1 MSRLFAAI
9 YDRLM
14 AGSEEACVRDWRAE
28 LLGGLSGRVLEI
40 GAGTGL
46 NLPHYS
52 RSAVTELV
60 LAEPDPAMRKRL
72 DIKAV
77 AQGVRATISD
87 APAEAL
93 PFEDA
98 SFDAV
103 VSTLVLCSV
112 RDQRDALA
120 EIARVLVPGGR
131 LVFLE
136 HVAADPATKPE
147 RLRRQRRVEPV
158 WKRVAGGCHLTRDTE
173 RAIRDAGFM
182 FAVEPTRESMRKAF
196 TFVRPTVRGMA
207 TR

>member
-1 MSRLFAAI
+1 MSRLFAAL

-14 AGSEEACVRDWRAE
+14 AGSEEACVREWRAE

-60 LAEPDPAMRKRL
+60 LAEPDAAMRRRL

-77 AQGVRATISD
+77 AQGVKATVVD

-93 PFEDA
+93 PFDDA
-98 SFDAV
+98 TFDAV

-112 RDQRDALA
+112 SDQRAALA
-120 EIARVLVPGGR
+120 EVARVLVPGGR

-136 HVAADPATKPE
+136 HVAADAATTPE

-158 WKRVAGGCHLTRDTE
+158 WKRVAGGCHLTRATE
-173 RAIRDAGFM
+173 QAIRDAGFT
-182 FAVEPTRESMRKAF
+182 FEVEPTRESMEHAF
-196 TFVRPTVRGMA
+196 TFVRPTVRGAA

>member
-14 AGSEEACVRDWRAE
+14 AGSEDACVRDWRAE

-52 RSAVTELV
+52 RTAVTELV
-60 LAEPDPAMRKRL
+60 LAEPDPAMRRRL

-77 AQGVRATISD
+77 AQGVRATIVD

-98 SFDAV
+98 TFDAV

-112 RDQRDALA
+112 TDQRAALA

-136 HVAADPATKPE
+136 HVAADAATTPE
-147 RLRRQRRVEPV
+147 RRRRQQRIEPV
-158 WKRVAGGCHLTRDTE
+158 WRRVAGGCHLTRETE
-173 RAIRDAGFM
+173 GAIRDAGFT
-182 FAVEPTRESMRKAF
+182 FAEEPTRESMRNAF
-196 TFVRPTVRGMA
+196 TFVRATVRGTA